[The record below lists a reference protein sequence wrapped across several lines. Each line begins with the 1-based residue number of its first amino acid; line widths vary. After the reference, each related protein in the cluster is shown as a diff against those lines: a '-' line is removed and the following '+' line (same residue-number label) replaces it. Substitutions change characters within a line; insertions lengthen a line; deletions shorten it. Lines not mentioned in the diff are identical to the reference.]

1 MSRALLFYSF
11 SYDIMK
17 YMTNPKINQ
26 KLLGAFSAVASG
38 ICWGLSGS
46 MGQYLFTYQKMQTP
60 WLVPIRLFLAGLIML
75 TYCLVKYGPRKSWQ
89 PFTNRRDALLTL
101 VYGIP
106 GVALCQ
112 FLYFLCIQLSS
123 ASMGTIL
130 QDLSPVLTLILVCLL
145 SRRRPHRL
153 ELIAICFAF
162 LGVLSIVSHGRPG
175 ELRVSPLALAAGIG
189 SAIGIAVY
197 NLVGKSI
204 LKKYPVAIMQAWAFF
219 WGGIVMALIFQPWH
233 IPYRPNPI
241 GYLGIAF
248 VVLVGNVAAFSL
260 YMTGLNRIGPVPA
273 ALYAFSEP
281 VTAAVVTG
289 IFFQTPFSLWDGLG
303 FLLIL
308 IMMICISY
316 RPKQA

>member
-1 MSRALLFYSF
+1 MSRALLFYSS

-17 YMTNPKINQ
+17 YMTNPKTNQ

-46 MGQYLFTYQKMQTP
+46 MGQYLFTYQGMQTS
-60 WLVPIRLFLAGLIML
+60 WLVSIRLFLAGLLML
-75 TYCLVKYGPRKSWQ
+75 FFCLVSYGPRKTWQ
-89 PFTNRRDALLTL
+89 PFTNRRDALLCL
-101 VYGIP
+101 IYGIP

-123 ASMGTIL
+123 ANIGTIL
-130 QDLSPVLTLILVCLL
+130 QDLSPSLTLILICLIH
-145 SRRRPHRL
+145 RRRPRAP
-153 ELIAICFAF
+153 ELIAIFFAF
-162 LGVLSIVSHGRPG
+162 LGVLSIVTHGNPKA
-175 ELRVSPLALAAGIG
+175 LQISPLALAAGIG
-189 SAIGIAVY
+189 SAVGIAIN

-219 WGGIVMALIFQPWH
+219 WGGLVMALIFQPWR
-233 IPYRPNPI
+233 IPYQPNPI
-241 GYLGIAF
+241 GYFGILF
-248 VVLVGNVAAFSL
+248 VVLIGNVAAFSL
-260 YMTGLNRIGPVPA
+260 YMSGVGIIGPVPA
-273 ALYAFSEP
+273 SLYAFSEP
-281 VTAAVVTG
+281 LTAALVTG
-289 IFFQTPFSLWDGLG
+289 IFFKTPFSLWDGLG